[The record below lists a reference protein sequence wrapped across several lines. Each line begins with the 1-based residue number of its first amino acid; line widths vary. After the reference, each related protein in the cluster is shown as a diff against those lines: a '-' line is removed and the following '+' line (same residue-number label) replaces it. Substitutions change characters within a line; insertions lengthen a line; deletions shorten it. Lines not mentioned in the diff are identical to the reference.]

1 MLERE
6 ILLRNIVGVIFDY
19 KGETK
24 SHYLEE
30 EEEEVEEEEEKMR
43 RESSYGVGN
52 NISHTVE

>member
-1 MLERE
+1 M
-6 ILLRNIVGVIFDY
+6 DY

>member
-30 EEEEVEEEEEKMR
+30 EEVEEEEEKMR